1 MATPKNAAYKVL
13 QQTAR
18 ALTFARQVFVSGY
31 APKMKKPKIPSGNKT
46 AIAVRNGKL
55 NKKSGRR
62 LATAY
67 KAQ

>member
-13 QQTAR
+13 QQTSR
-18 ALTFARQVFVSGY
+18 ALTFARQVFVSTYGY
-31 APKMKKPKIPSGNKT
+31 GKSKT